1 MRLTQPWNPSWLRV
15 VSHENHAASPPVAR
29 LTTVEG
35 PLSETHLQ
43 HLSFIL
49 LSSVMSP
56 VTIYDTTL
64 RDGTQGTGI
73 SFSTLDK
80 IRVAERLD
88 QFGVHYI
95 EGGWPGSNPK
105 DAAFF
110 QEAAKRTWK
119 TAKITAFGMT
129 RRGKIKVEDDA
140 QVQMLLDAS
149 TPVVTIVGKTWP
161 LHVTEVFRVSLEE
174 NLAMISDT
182 VAYLKSHGREVLYDA
197 EHFFD
202 SFKEDPEY
210 SLKTIQ
216 AAKDAGADMIVLCET
231 NGGALPEFV
240 EEVTRKVVETLGCPI
255 GIHTHNDGGV
265 GVANALAAVR
275 AGACQVQGTINGYGE
290 RVGNCNL
297 VTVMPTL
304 QLKMGIDV
312 GVDLTHLRDLAHF
325 VDELANVPHDI
336 RAPYVGMAAFTH
348 KGGLHV
354 HAVQKLA
361 RTYEHVD
368 PDLVGNERIITISD
382 MSGQSNILVK
392 AEGMGM
398 PLEKGSDDVQK
409 ILAEVKRLESEGY
422 EFEAAEASFELL
434 IRRQLGEA
442 VKFFEPLEYHTT
454 HRFHFDSDYEN
465 TEATVKL
472 RIGDENVYTVDEG
485 DGPVNALDMALR
497 KALVPIFPEIAQMV
511 LLDYK
516 VRIIDSRSGSAAK
529 TRVLVVSGDG
539 DTSWGTVGVSTNII
553 NASWLALIDSIE
565 YFLLK
570 QKGKA

>member
-1 MRLTQPWNPSWLRV
+1 M
-15 VSHENHAASPPVAR
+15 
-29 LTTVEG
+29 
-35 PLSETHLQ
+35 
-43 HLSFIL
+43 
-49 LSSVMSP
+49 

-88 QFGVHYI
+88 DFGVHYI

-129 RRGKIKVEDDA
+129 RRGKIKVEDDV
-140 QVQMLLDAS
+140 QVQMLLDAQ
-149 TPVVTIVGKTWP
+149 TPAVTIVGKTWP
-161 LHVTEVFRVSLEE
+161 LHVTEVFQVSLEE
-174 NLAMISDT
+174 NLAMIADT
-182 VAYLKSHGREVLYDA
+182 VAYLKKHGREVLYDA

-210 SLKTIQ
+210 SLKTVK
-216 AAKDAGADMIVLCET
+216 AASDAGADLIVLCET

-240 EEVTRKVVETLGCPI
+240 EDVTRRVIAHLGKPV

-275 AGACQVQGTINGYGE
+275 AGANQVQGTIN
-290 RVGNCNL
+290 L
-297 VTVMPTL
+297 ITIMPTL
-304 QLKMGIDV
+304 QLKMGIDL
-312 GVDLTHLRDLAHF
+312 GLDLTRLRELAYF

-336 RAPYVGMAAFTH
+336 RAPYVGLAAFTH

-368 PDLVGNERIITISD
+368 PSLVGNERIITISD
-382 MSGQSNILVK
+382 MSGQTNVLVK
-392 AEGMGM
+392 AEAMGL
-398 PLEKGSDDVQK
+398 PLTKGSPDVQK
-409 ILAEVKRLESEGY
+409 ILTEVKRLESEGY

-434 IRRQLGEA
+434 IRRQLGHET
-442 VKFFEPLEYHTT
+442 KNFDLIEYHTT
-454 HRFHFDSDYEN
+454 HRHHPGSTSET
-465 TEATVKL
+465 TEATVK
-472 RIGDENVYTVDEG
+472 IHVDGAAEYTVDEG
-485 DGPVNALDMALR
+485 DGPVNALDKALR
-497 KALVPIFPEIAQMV
+497 KALLPHFPQIARV
-511 LLDYK
+511 RLEDYK
-516 VRIIDSRSGSAAK
+516 VRIIDSGSGTAAK
-529 TRVLVVSGDG
+529 TRVLVVSSDG
-539 DTSWGTVGVSTNII
+539 NRTWGTVGVSTNVID
-553 NASWLALIDSIE
+553 ASWQALVDSLE

-570 QKGKA
+570 AA